1 MLTED
6 DYDDFS
12 KKNPYL
18 AAKLITIFIE
28 HPVVFLGY
36 SISDSNIQEIL
47 QSIVA
52 CLDNAN
58 IQKLQDNL
66 IFVEW
71 TADEDYAMTIER
83 QDIMMANKVNLPVIK
98 IKTHSFK
105 DVYELL
111 QYYERSIP
119 ANVLR
124 EYKKQFFDIVQS
136 EKPEKQIY
144 VLPSTEVDKDK
155 TIQVVYGF
163 GAINQFR
170 SAVGYRGIK
179 AVELLKDVLSD
190 NTDLNAEQVL
200 TAAYPQLT
208 KTSPKAFIPIYK
220 YLSQVGINSN
230 DNYRGNK
237 LGVNYA
243 LRKGKD
249 FQFYNFPDEEKTC
262 SLQEVID
269 KYCGEDVWKAVA
281 LIPYLDINE
290 EDLPNLCNFIEKNFS
305 DFLYKRNG
313 HTTFMR
319 RLICFYDWKKYGWG

>member
-1 MLTED
+1 M
-6 DYDDFS
+6 
-12 KKNPYL
+12 

-71 TADEDYAMTIER
+71 TSDEDYAMTIER

-124 EYKKQFFDIVQS
+124 EYKKQFLKLS
-136 EKPEKQIY
+136 S
-144 VLPSTEVDKDK
+144 LR
-155 TIQVVYGF
+155 
-163 GAINQFR
+163 NQRNRYMF
-170 SAVGYRGIK
+170 YL
-179 AVELLKDVLSD
+179 LLKLIRIRQYKLCMVS
-190 NTDLNAEQVL
+190 EQL
-200 TAAYPQLT
+200 
-208 KTSPKAFIPIYK
+208 
-220 YLSQVGINSN
+220 INS
-230 DNYRGNK
+230 
-237 LGVNYA
+237 V
-243 LRKGKD
+243 
-249 FQFYNFPDEEKTC
+249 Q
-262 SLQEVID
+262 Q
-269 KYCGEDVWKAVA
+269 
-281 LIPYLDINE
+281 
-290 EDLPNLCNFIEKNFS
+290 
-305 DFLYKRNG
+305 
-313 HTTFMR
+313 
-319 RLICFYDWKKYGWG
+319 